1 MRRNEGRLGA
11 PGSYCACV
19 VLPLAVGES
28 VVLGDGEPAVLV
40 PPPPVVVVVVGGVGS
55 ADVVGGVDVL
65 VFVGGGFGE
74 EVVAGGGLPVSS
86 RGGGGG
92 SAWVTTVVVVLPS
105 GLTETTVVGAL
116 EDVVAD
122 SLDGTP
128 PTVDGPLDDG
138 VFGTVCRPA
147 CEVPWPPMPPV
158 PPAVVAGSGPA
169 SSATAA
175 NAVATT
181 RPATP
186 STTYPVRFG
195 LLLFGGAVSILVT
208 GEFEAD
214 PSGRGIAG
222 SSGVRERR
230 GRGRESITAF
240 PGGGTREDDLGG
252 EVITVGAAFAQV
264 VGLRD
269 HCAESKSPERM
280 KA

>member
-1 MRRNEGRLGA
+1 
-11 PGSYCACV
+11 V
-19 VLPLAVGES
+19 VLPLAVGAS
-28 VVLGDGEPAVLV
+28 LVLGDGAPPVLEL
-40 PPPPVVVVVVGGVGS
+40 PPVVVDGGGASVVDGGGVVEVGGLGV
-55 ADVVGGVDVL
+55 VLVGGLGV
-65 VFVGGGFGE
+65 
-74 EVVAGGGLPVSS
+74 EVTGGGLPVSS

-105 GLTETTVVGAL
+105 GLIDTTVLGAVEDVADDSDVGAP
-116 EDVVAD
+116 A
-122 SLDGTP
+122 
-128 PTVDGPLDDG
+128 VDGPDGDG
-138 VFGTVCRPA
+138 VFGAVCRPA
-147 CEVPWPPMPPV
+147 CEVPWPPVPPV

-208 GEFEAD
+208 CELEAD

-230 GRGRESITAF
+230 GVLK
-240 PGGGTREDDLGG
+240 D
-252 EVITVGAAFAQV
+252 AA
-264 VGLRD
+264 R
-269 HCAESKSPERM
+269 P
-280 KA
+280 